1 LFNHLKR
8 AKIAGKMIMKIPVG
22 IVDDKS
28 QNRLLF
34 TERLNFSDQ
43 ITVVMTASDG
53 KDFLDQM
60 KKMDFPQH
68 PSVILMDVEM
78 AEMDGI
84 AAVHAGKIL
93 YPDMHFLM
101 LTVFDDDDKIFEA
114 IKAGADGYIL
124 KNEKVSLIIDC
135 IVQLSESGSAPM
147 SPRIARKTLDLL
159 INASIP
165 KMEKQDKEAKEKY
178 DYELSAREMEIL
190 KLTIDG
196 YSYKQIAQKLFLSI
210 NTVKKHVGN
219 IYHKLHVTSKAQAI
233 KIATKSKLI

>member
-1 LFNHLKR
+1 MK
-8 AKIAGKMIMKIPVG
+8 KITVA

-43 ITVVMTASDG
+43 ITVVITASNG
-53 KDFLDQM
+53 NDFLDQM
-60 KKMDFPQH
+60 KRIDFQQR
-68 PSVILMDVEM
+68 PSVVLMDVEM
-78 AEMDGI
+78 PEMDGI
-84 AAVHAGKIL
+84 AAVRAGKIL
-93 YPDMHFLM
+93 YPEIHFLM

-114 IKAGADGYIL
+114 IKAGADGYLL
-124 KNEKVSLIIDC
+124 KTEKASLIIEC

-159 INASIP
+159 MSASVP
-165 KMEKQDKEAKEKY
+165 KMEKELREQH
-178 DYELSAREMEIL
+178 DYALSDRELEIL

-196 YSYKQIAQKLFLSI
+196 YSYKQVAKKIFLSS
-210 NTVKKHVGN
+210 NTIKKHLSN

-233 KIATKSKLI
+233 KIATRSKLI

>member
-1 LFNHLKR
+1 
-8 AKIAGKMIMKIPVG
+8 MKIPVA

-34 TERLNFSDQ
+34 TERLNYSDRL
-43 ITVVMTASDG
+43 TVVMTASG
-53 KDFLDQM
+53 GNDFLDQM
-60 KKMDFPQH
+60 KKMNFQQH

-78 AEMDGI
+78 ADMDGI

-93 YPDMHFLM
+93 YPHVHFLM

-124 KNEKVSLIIDC
+124 KDEKVALIIDC
-135 IVQLSESGSAPM
+135 IIQLSESGIAPM

-159 INASIP
+159 LSASIP
-165 KMEKQDKEAKEKY
+165 KIEKEEKEKNEY
-178 DYELSAREMEIL
+178 ALSDREMEIL

-196 YSYKQIAQKLFLSI
+196 YSYKQIAKKLFLSL
-210 NTVKKHVGN
+210 NTVKKHISN

>member
-1 LFNHLKR
+1 
-8 AKIAGKMIMKIPVG
+8 MIMKIRVG

-34 TERLNFSDQ
+34 KERLDFSGQ
-43 ITVVMTASDG
+43 IEVVLTASDG

-60 KKMDFPQH
+60 KKMDFQQQ

-84 AAVHAGKIL
+84 AAVHMGKIL
-93 YPDMHFLM
+93 YPNVHFLM

-114 IKAGADGYIL
+114 IKAGADGYLL
-124 KNEKVSLIIDC
+124 KNEKVASVIDC
-135 IVQLSESGSAPM
+135 IVQLSESGCAPM
-147 SPRIARKTLDLL
+147 SPRIARKALDLL
-159 INASIP
+159 MSASIP
-165 KMEKQDKEAKEKY
+165 KMEKENKEKNTY
-178 DYELSAREMEIL
+178 SLSNREMEIL

-196 YSYKQIAQKLFLSI
+196 YSYKQIAKKLFLST
-210 NTVKKHVGN
+210 NTVKKHLSN

-233 KIATKSKLI
+233 KIATKSRLI

>member
-1 LFNHLKR
+1 
-8 AKIAGKMIMKIPVG
+8 MKIPVG

-34 TERLNFSDQ
+34 TEMLNYSGQ
-43 ITVVMTASDG
+43 ISVVMTASDG

-60 KKMDFPQH
+60 KKIDFQQY
-68 PSVILMDVEM
+68 PSVILMDIEM

-84 AAVHAGKIL
+84 ATVQAGKIL
-93 YPDMHFLM
+93 YPDVHFLM

-124 KNEKVSLIIDC
+124 KNEKVSSIIDC
-135 IVQLSESGSAPM
+135 IVQLAESGSAPM
-147 SPRIARKTLDLL
+147 SPRIARKTFDLL
-159 INASIP
+159 MNASIP
-165 KMEKQDKEAKEKY
+165 KMEKEEKEKNNY
-178 DYELSAREMEIL
+178 ALSDRELEIL

-196 YSYKQIAQKLFLSI
+196 YSYKQIAAKLFLSI
-210 NTVKKHVGN
+210 NTVKKHLTN

>member
-1 LFNHLKR
+1 MT
-8 AKIAGKMIMKIPVG
+8 IPKIPVG

-34 TERLNFSDQ
+34 TERLNFSEE
-43 ITVVMTASDG
+43 IAVVMTAADG

-60 KKMDFPQH
+60 KRMDFPQR
-68 PSVILMDVEM
+68 PAVILMDVEM

-84 AAVHAGKIL
+84 AAVQAGKIL
-93 YPDMHFLM
+93 YPDVRFLM

-114 IKAGADGYIL
+114 IKAGADGYLL
-124 KNEKVSLIIDC
+124 KNEKISTIIDC

-159 INASIP
+159 MKASIP
-165 KMEKQDKEAKEKY
+165 KMEEGNKERH
-178 DYELSAREMEIL
+178 DYELSDRETEIL

-196 YSYKQIAQKLFLSI
+196 YSYRQIAERLFLSG
-210 NTVKKHVGN
+210 NTIKKHLAN

-233 KIATKSKLI
+233 KIATRNRLI

>member
-1 LFNHLKR
+1 
-8 AKIAGKMIMKIPVG
+8 MKIPVG

-34 TERLNFSDQ
+34 TERLNYSGQ
-43 ITVVMTASDG
+43 ITVVLTASG
-53 KDFLDQM
+53 GNDFLDQM
-60 KKMDFPQH
+60 KKIDFPQH

-78 AEMDGI
+78 ADMDGI

-93 YPDMHFLM
+93 YPHVHFLM

-114 IKAGADGYIL
+114 IKAGADGYLL
-124 KNEKVSLIIDC
+124 KDEKAALIIDC
-135 IVQLSESGSAPM
+135 IVQLSESGIAPM

-159 INASIP
+159 MNASIP
-165 KMEKQDKEAKEKY
+165 KMGKEDKEKN
-178 DYELSAREMEIL
+178 DYALSDRELEIL

-196 YSYKQIAQKLFLSI
+196 YSYKQIAKKLFLSL
-210 NTVKKHVGN
+210 NTVKKHTSN
-219 IYHKLHVTSKAQAI
+219 IYHKLHVSSKAQAI

>member
-1 LFNHLKR
+1 
-8 AKIAGKMIMKIPVG
+8 MKISVG

-34 TERLNFSDQ
+34 TEMLNFSDQ
-43 ITVVMTASDG
+43 VTVVMTASDG

-60 KKMDFPQH
+60 KKMDFQQRPA
-68 PSVILMDVEM
+68 VILMDVEM
-78 AEMDGI
+78 PEMDGI
-84 AAVHAGKIL
+84 AAVHTGKIL
-93 YPDMHFLM
+93 YPDVHFLM

-124 KNEKVSLIIDC
+124 KNEKISSIIDC

-147 SPRIARKTLDLL
+147 SPRIARKTFDLL
-159 INASIP
+159 MSASIP
-165 KMEKQDKEAKEKY
+165 KMEKEEKEKN
-178 DYELSAREMEIL
+178 DYALSDREMEIL

-196 YSYKQIAQKLFLSI
+196 YSYKQIAAKLFLSI
-210 NTVKKHVGN
+210 NTVKKHLSN

>member
-1 LFNHLKR
+1 
-8 AKIAGKMIMKIPVG
+8 MKIPVG

-34 TERLNFSDQ
+34 SERLNFSDE
-43 ITVVMTASDG
+43 ITVVMTASNG

-60 KKMDFPQH
+60 KKIDFQQRPA
-68 PSVILMDVEM
+68 VVLMDVEM

-84 AAVHAGKIL
+84 AAVHTGKIL
-93 YPDMHFLM
+93 YPDVHFLM
-101 LTVFDDDDKIFEA
+101 LTIFDDDDKIFEA

-124 KNEKVSLIIDC
+124 KNEKVSSIIDC

-159 INASIP
+159 MNASIP
-165 KMEKQDKEAKEKY
+165 KMEKEEKEKN
-178 DYELSAREMEIL
+178 DYALSDREMEIL

-196 YSYKQIAQKLFLSI
+196 YSYKQIASKLFLSI
-210 NTVKKHVGN
+210 NTVKKHLSN

>member
-1 LFNHLKR
+1 
-8 AKIAGKMIMKIPVG
+8 MKIPVG

-28 QNRLLF
+28 QNRILF
-34 TERLNFSDQ
+34 TERLNFSAQ

-60 KKMDFPQH
+60 KKMDHQQRPT
-68 PSVILMDVEM
+68 VILMDVEM
-78 AEMDGI
+78 ANMDGI
-84 AAVHAGKIL
+84 ATVQAGKIL

-124 KNEKVSLIIDC
+124 KNEKVSNIIDC
-135 IVQLSESGSAPM
+135 IVQLAESGCAPM

-159 INASIP
+159 MNASIP
-165 KMEKQDKEAKEKY
+165 KMEKEDVEKY
-178 DYELSAREMEIL
+178 DYELSDRETEVL

-196 YSYKQIAQKLFLSI
+196 YSYRQIAEKLFLSG
-210 NTVKKHVGN
+210 NTVKKHLAN

-233 KIATKSKLI
+233 KIATKNKLI

>member
-1 LFNHLKR
+1 
-8 AKIAGKMIMKIPVG
+8 MIMKIPVG

-34 TERLNFSDQ
+34 TERLNFSAQ

-60 KKMDFPQH
+60 KKMDFQQR

-84 AAVHAGKIL
+84 TAVHAGKIL

-124 KNEKVSLIIDC
+124 KNEKVSSIIDC
-135 IVQLSESGSAPM
+135 IVQLAESGCAPM

-159 INASIP
+159 MNASIP
-165 KMEKQDKEAKEKY
+165 KMEKEEAEKH
-178 DYELSAREMEIL
+178 DYELSDRETEIL

-196 YSYKQIAQKLFLSI
+196 YSYRQIAEKLFLSG
-210 NTVKKHVGN
+210 NTVKKHLAN

-233 KIATKSKLI
+233 KMATKNKLI

>member
-1 LFNHLKR
+1 
-8 AKIAGKMIMKIPVG
+8 MKIRVG

-43 ITVVMTASDG
+43 IAVVLTASDG

-60 KKMDFPQH
+60 KKIDFQQQPA
-68 PSVILMDVEM
+68 VILMDVEM

-84 AAVHAGKIL
+84 AAVRTGKLL
-93 YPDMHFLM
+93 YPHVHFLM

-114 IKAGADGYIL
+114 IKAGADGYLL
-124 KNEKVSLIIDC
+124 KNEKVSSIVDC
-135 IVQLSESGSAPM
+135 IVQLSESGCAPM

-159 INASIP
+159 MSASIP
-165 KMEKQDKEAKEKY
+165 KMEKEDKGDKEKN
-178 DYELSAREMEIL
+178 DYSLSDREMEIL

-196 YSYKQIAQKLFLSI
+196 YSYKQIANKLFLST
-210 NTVKKHVGN
+210 NTVKKHLSN

-233 KIATKSKLI
+233 KIATKGKLI